1 MHSTEF
7 ADESETSTKAVKGH
21 KKMGIERL
29 TAEWYNRFNAQKRM
43 EEYKRWAQLVA
54 ENAAEGDSILEV
66 APGPGYLAIELAKR
80 GRYRVVGLDISSTFV
95 EIAKKNAAKAGVG
108 AAVEFRQGDAAHLP
122 FDDETFD
129 FIISTAAFVPFED
142 KKLDF
147 IISRSAFKHFTDPLD
162 VLREMYRV
170 LRTDGKAV
178 IIDVRSD
185 VSDETIRDVVK
196 GMGLSWIGSV
206 TRERT
211 FKSFR
216 RTAYTKNQIEDF
228 ISKTDFRRHDIRDVA
243 HSIECEI
250 WLEK

>member
-1 MHSTEF
+1 MHSPES
-7 ADESETSTKAVKGH
+7 ADESETSTKVVKGH
-21 KKMGIERL
+21 KKRGIERL
-29 TAEWYNRFNAQKRM
+29 TAKWYNRSNARKRM

-80 GRYRVVGLDISSTFV
+80 GRYRIVGLDLSSTFV
-95 EIAKKNAAKAGVG
+95 EIAQKNAAEAGVG
-108 AAVEFRQGDAAHLP
+108 AAVEFRQGDAAHMP
-122 FDDETFD
+122 FDDERFD
-129 FIISTAAFVPFED
+129 FIISTAAFVPSGD
-142 KKLDF
+142 KKFNF
-147 IISRSAFKHFTDPLD
+147 IISRAAFKHFADPVG

-185 VSDETIRDVVK
+185 ASDETIRDIVK
-196 GMGLSWIGSV
+196 SMGLSRIDSIV
-206 TRERT
+206 RDRVL
-211 FKSFR
+211 KSFR
-216 RTAYTKNQIEDF
+216 RTAYTKNQIEDY
-228 ISKTDFRRHDIRDVA
+228 ISKTNFRRHDIRDSE